1 MAISI
6 AICTCTYL
14 GLFWSIYMNVPTYL
28 LALHDFRPSFHHP
41 PFLPNF
47 FFPINFHIF
56 FLFLFYFFPI
66 FPLSAQLTSKAGW
79 LTLFW
84 AIGSLCLWFNY
95 FCLVWNWTHLAKK
108 KFSQSKTRCRKVFS
122 TKSISFPLSWKI
134 GRHSGLNIR
143 ICKKN
148 PQFPKDINLSC
159 FKANFMKNLAQ

>member
-1 MAISI
+1 MYMHILRSVLV
-6 AICTCTYL
+6 YL
-14 GLFWSIYMNVPTYL
+14 YERTNVPLSSAWL
-28 LALHDFRPSFHHP
+28 LTFFLHP
-41 PFLPNF
+41 PFLADF

-56 FLFLFYFFPI
+56 FVFLFYFFPI

-108 KFSQSKTRCRKVFS
+108 KFSQSKTRCPKVFS

-134 GRHSGLNIR
+134 GRHSGLNII
-143 ICKKN
+143 ICKKKSTI
-148 PQFPKDINLSC
+148 PEGYKPVLF
-159 FKANFMKNLAQ
+159 